1 MLEAVTDRLPE
12 LAKIEETVAS
22 LEREVSAAQQRVL
35 GLAQRLQQTKA
46 QDLDNA
52 ARAANAGRRRPQP
65 KAPDVASQLDEAED
79 ALALLQ
85 RRLELAQQDRSLYVP
100 ERGQEIISVMLEARD
115 DQASAVAKHAGE
127 TLQALLTMYA
137 TEDQGRAIERQ
148 VPVPVETNT
157 SDPSPITNIYSVTQ
171 TLNTGSGAPR
181 RGDIQSILE
190 YLISLGTGTVVEDN
204 EIVAEHTPN
213 TEGAA

>member
-204 EIVAEHTPN
+204 EILAEHTPN